1 MDRDAISL
9 RSAIKKEIEGQDCI
23 DLEGVSFISR
33 AVADEL
39 TAADVTVKNVKGDV
53 REMLLLVSDTR
64 TISEFNEKTT

>member
-9 RSAIKKEIEGQDCI
+9 RSAIKKEIEDQDCI